1 MSLPPQASFTR
12 EPQRKVAASPRA
24 RGTSR
29 KPSPFGRGQAPSPAR
44 ALMSSLLPLPEG
56 EGYVGLMRAMVVT
69 VPAPIES
76 NPLVLIDREKPAPG
90 PGEVLVRVTV
100 CGVCRTDLHVAEGD
114 LPPKHPSI
122 VPGHEIVGAVVRC
135 GPGCTR
141 FTTAGARVGVA
152 WLRETCG
159 QCAYCRRGRENLC
172 PNARFTGYD
181 HDGGYAELVVVREDF
196 AYAITDGL
204 GDEAA
209 APLLCAGIIGFR
221 AIRRAEVRPGAT
233 VGLYGFG
240 GSAHIAIQVLKH
252 WGCRVFVMSRGGRH
266 QELAEALGADWIGP
280 AAAPPPH
287 KLDAAILFAPVGEL
301 GAPALEALDR
311 GGILAVAGIYLS
323 PIAALDYERHLFYER
338 ELRSV
343 PANTRAD
350 GEEFL
355 KIAGEIPVRTHT
367 LGVGL
372 AEANRALKM
381 LKHDELKGAAVLH
394 IG

>member
-1 MSLPPQASFTR
+1 MESGPGEDTDQTSIIGMKAMAVYTR
-12 EPQRKVAASPRA
+12 
-24 RGTSR
+24 
-29 KPSPFGRGQAPSPAR
+29 
-44 ALMSSLLPLPEG
+44 
-56 EGYVGLMRAMVVT
+56 
-69 VPAPIES
+69 APIETD
-76 NPLVLIDREKPAPG
+76 PLRAIELPDPEPG
-90 PGEVLVRVTV
+90 PREILVRVKT

-114 LPPKHPSI
+114 LPARHPRI
-122 VPGHEIVGAVVRC
+122 VPGHEIVGTVARC

-141 FTTAGARVGVA
+141 FTAAGARVGVA

-172 PNARFTGYD
+172 RGARFTGYD
-181 HDGGYAELVVVREDF
+181 HDGGYAEFVVVREDF
-196 AYAITDGL
+196 AYPIPDGL

-252 WGCRVFVMSRGGRH
+252 WRCRVFVMSRGGRH
-266 QELAEALGADWIGP
+266 QELAAALGADWIGP
-280 AAAPPPH
+280 ADAPPPQ
-287 KLDAAILFAPVGEL
+287 KLDAAILFAPAGEL
-301 GAPALEALDR
+301 MPPAMEALDR

-323 PIAALDYERHLFYER
+323 PMPALDYQRHLFYER

-343 PANTRAD
+343 TANTRAD

-355 KIAGEIPVRTHT
+355 KIAGEIPVHTHT
-367 LGVGL
+367 LGMRL
-372 AEANRALKM
+372 DEANRALNM

-394 IG
+394 MG